1 MKKLM
6 LGCGVLRSICAGGMM
21 AFAATAFAVNAEM
34 AWALY
39 DANGRIVISQL
50 KKGDGTVD
58 PGPISL
64 DSAAPLVA
72 DSAEVAQALA
82 PRIAVTGKPWYT
94 ATAEGAAV
102 RFVLNE
108 KATPV
113 IGNFDL
119 GAASSDAG
127 PVSVSVENGKPN
139 LRYALGWSESPTGD
153 FTAHLTEKDWIS
165 ADAYGRVGPLT
176 ALKGEDGRFY
186 RLLVRPE

>member
-6 LGCGVLRSICAGGMM
+6 LGLMM

-34 AWALY
+34 AWKLC
-39 DANGRIVISQL
+39 DATGRIVISQL

-82 PRIAVTGKPWYT
+82 PRIAVSGKPWYT
-94 ATAEGAAV
+94 ATAEGAAI

-108 KATPV
+108 TAIPV
-113 IGNFDL
+113 IGDFDL
-119 GAASSDAG
+119 GSASSDAD

-153 FTAHLTEKDWIS
+153 FTAHLTEKDWFS

-176 ALKGEDGRFY
+176 APKGDGGRFY

>member
-6 LGCGVLRSICAGGMM
+6 MIALCAL
-21 AFAATAFAVNAEM
+21 AAGAM
-34 AWALY
+34 AWELR
-39 DANGRIVISQL
+39 DETGLIVITQL
-50 KKGDGTVD
+50 KTDD
-58 PGPISL
+58 DAGPICL
-64 DSAAPLVA
+64 DAAAPLVA

-82 PRIAVTGKPWYT
+82 PRIAVIGKPWYT

-113 IGNFDL
+113 IGDFDL
-119 GAASSDAG
+119 GEARPDG

-139 LRYALGWSESPTGD
+139 LRYALGWSESPAGD
-153 FTAHLTEKDWIS
+153 FAAHLTEEDWFS

-176 ALKGEDGRFY
+176 APKGDGGRFY